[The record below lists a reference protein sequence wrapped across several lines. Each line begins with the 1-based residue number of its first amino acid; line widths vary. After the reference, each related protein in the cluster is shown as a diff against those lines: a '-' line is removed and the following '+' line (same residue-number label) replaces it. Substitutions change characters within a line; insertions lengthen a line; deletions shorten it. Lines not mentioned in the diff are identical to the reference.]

1 MAIDEGVEGCMSS
14 LLQMSLNCAQ
24 CFYDVLHSALGSVLA
39 LNSGSYFIQ
48 AIHFVW
54 LGGS

>member
-1 MAIDEGVEGCMSS
+1 MAIDEGVEGGMSS
-14 LLQMSLNCAQ
+14 LLQVGLNCAQ
-24 CFYDVLHSALGSVLA
+24 CFYGVLHSALVSVLA

-48 AIHFVW
+48 TIHFVW